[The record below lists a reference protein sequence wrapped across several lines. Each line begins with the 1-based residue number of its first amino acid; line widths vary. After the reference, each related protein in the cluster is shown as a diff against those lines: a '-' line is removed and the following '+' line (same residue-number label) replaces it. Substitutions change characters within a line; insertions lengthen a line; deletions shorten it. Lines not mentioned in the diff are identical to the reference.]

1 MRSRSPSL
9 RRSSPDALAPGDC
22 VAGILLGVLFALLRL
37 ILETSLGLHDG
48 RPGTLYAGFEHLG
61 LRLAIWLALVSVPI
75 GVALVAR
82 MGRRPRVAR
91 IAWGFALFQ
100 LPWIAWGA

>member
-1 MRSRSPSL
+1 L
-9 RRSSPDALAPGDC
+9 L
-22 VAGILLGVLFALLRL
+22 GILLGALFALLRL
-37 ILETSLGLHDG
+37 ILETSFGLHDG

-75 GVALVAR
+75 GIGLVAR
-82 MGRRPRVAR
+82 ERCHPRLAR

-100 LPWIAWGA
+100 LPWIHWGA